1 MELFGDRVFLY
12 LAPPPLHRL
21 TADCVAAEKVLSGQF
36 VSKER
41 GFHSTKLELV
51 AKERRQIS
59 RHVTAINTAALLRYL
74 AFILLLHLLASHRLE
89 LNSPQGINFL
99 KPNLRVTNVRIWTC
113 NVLGSMPKLCTGLL
127 PKNP

>member
-59 RHVTAINTAALLRYL
+59 RHVTAINTAALRYL
-74 AFILLLHLLASHRLE
+74 TFILLLHLLASLRLE

-113 NVLGSMPKLCTGLL
+113 NVLGSMPKL
-127 PKNP
+127 